1 MKFILLSLISMY
13 QFISPAINQLLGIK
27 SMCRYTPTCSAY
39 AKQTIEKQGVIKG
52 VQLAIRRFL
61 NCQPFSKSYGN
72 I

>member
-1 MKFILLSLISMY
+1 MKFILLSLISTY

-39 AKQTIEKQGVIKG
+39 AKQSVEKHGVLKG
-52 VQLAIRRFL
+52 VQLAMRRL
-61 NCQPFSKSYGN
+61 LSCQPFSKSYGH